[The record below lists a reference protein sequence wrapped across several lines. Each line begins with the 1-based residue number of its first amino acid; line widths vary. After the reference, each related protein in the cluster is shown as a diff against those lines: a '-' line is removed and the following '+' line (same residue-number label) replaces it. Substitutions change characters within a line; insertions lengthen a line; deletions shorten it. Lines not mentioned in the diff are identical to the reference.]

1 MKIKELFESTKFITK
16 KQIQQIYKECSPYF
30 EEVGFDF
37 NLYRGIKQDVF
48 TSNARPNQ
56 IADSVYVMTV
66 RKNRIPVDTP
76 QPIHELVD
84 NWMNKR
90 FGEKFRSQSIFC
102 TPYSIAARSYG
113 DAYVILPIGNFSYL
127 WSRKI
132 ADLFRELN
140 KKIIEVGGDEI
151 SINRYGDFIYGTGR
165 GVDDIPKE
173 TKQEIEKVLLSFD
186 YTMENLTE
194 NLKNEV
200 MIVCDNFYAI
210 EKRLYESFI
219 VEELKVIKE
228 RESKQ

>member
-1 MKIKELFESTKFITK
+1 MKIKELFEDTKFITK
-16 KQIQQIYKECSPYF
+16 KQIQQIYAECSPYF

-48 TSNARPNQ
+48 TANTRPKQ

-76 QPIHELVD
+76 EPIHELVD
-84 NWMNKR
+84 NWMYKR

-102 TPYSIAARSYG
+102 TPYSSAARAYG

-140 KKIIEVGGDEI
+140 KQIIEVGGDES
-151 SINRYGDFIYGTGR
+151 SINRYGEFIYGTGR
-165 GVDDIPKE
+165 GVDDITKE
-173 TKQEIEKVLLSFD
+173 TKQEIEKILLSFD

-194 NLKNEV
+194 NSKNEV
-200 MIVCDNFYAI
+200 MLACDNFYVI
-210 EKRLYESFI
+210 DKKLYESFI